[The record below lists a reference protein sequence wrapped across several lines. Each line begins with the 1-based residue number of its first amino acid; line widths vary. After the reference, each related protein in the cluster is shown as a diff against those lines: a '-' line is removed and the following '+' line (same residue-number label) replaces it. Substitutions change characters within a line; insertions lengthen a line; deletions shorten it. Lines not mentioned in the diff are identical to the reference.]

1 MKMYVNYFLL
11 LAVFV
16 CQQGCRQTIA
26 KDQSD
31 WGPVTNN
38 IQMSI
43 SVESSADKMT
53 TNEPVKIQIRYRNIS
68 TNEIFVTYVVNGVIY
83 DPEYLLFVI
92 SPSGKDITPDLKKY
106 SPGSGVF
113 ISISPKQVAT
123 VEFNLSSVCNL
134 SEVGTYRIMLKRER
148 FTPQKHTAYTIV
160 SNPLLVKIVPN

>member
-1 MKMYVNYFLL
+1 MYVNYFLM
-11 LAVFV
+11 LAVLI
-16 CQQGCRQTIA
+16 CQQGCRQSVT

-38 IQMSI
+38 IQMSV
-43 SVESSADKMT
+43 SVESSADKIT

-68 TNEIFVTYVVNGVIY
+68 ANETFVTYVANGTVY
-83 DPEYLLFVI
+83 DPQYSLSVI
-92 SPSGKDITPDLKKY
+92 SPSGKDISPDLTKY
-106 SPGSGVF
+106 SPTSGML

-148 FTPQKHTAYTIV
+148 LTPQKHTAYTIV